1 MLDGFVYAVPGPMS
15 CHENNSNWRAVP
27 SVERYNP
34 NTNTWVESVRMPIHV
49 NLRHSALV
57 TLDGLIYFI
66 GMEQVHM
73 RLLLQ
78 PVEFCVL
85 FCHVILTL

>member
-34 NTNTWVESVRMPIHV
+34 NTNTWQLMESVGPPAPSDSCV
-49 NLRHSALV
+49 V
-57 TLDGLIYFI
+57 TLDGLIYYII
-66 GMEQVHM
+66 GMEQSYATA
-73 RLLLQ
+73 
-78 PVEFCVL
+78 PVFQCA
-85 FCHVILTL
+85 VIVQANCG